1 MMYGRAGGCGFRARR
16 YTVWITVPQVISI
29 QPFLPRER
37 GLMNQD
43 DLLVIIEKIYE
54 AATDRSRW
62 PAVLQIIADAFGAQD
77 ASLSAVSPVAVPW
90 LVAPRTDPS
99 FLQSYGQHYHPLNL
113 FWDRMTRVPVGTA
126 VTDRMVLRQE
136 TLRSSPFYNEWS
148 RPQNYLSVMGAT
160 LLVEDQ
166 WRLEFVVPGKNAFGP
181 EQIRLYDALAPHLK
195 RAVQLTHR
203 LQSAELDR
211 AYSHGALNSVDRG
224 MLLVDAQAR
233 VLFANEAAKKSFNA
247 GLKMADGVLCST
259 KPSETARLHLAIADP
274 FDNGG
279 RNEIAISRAA
289 DRAPLSLTVIP
300 LRHHVEWISRHAQ
313 AAIVFVDDPEDAAGR
328 RSQALQQQ
336 FRLTRA
342 EAALVEEMLKGGD
355 MAEVAARLGIAP
367 ATARTHLHRIFRKT
381 GTTRQSE
388 LVHLALSPGGTHSA

>member
-1 MMYGRAGGCGFRARR
+1 
-16 YTVWITVPQVISI
+16 
-29 QPFLPRER
+29 
-37 GLMNQD
+37 MNQD
-43 DLLVIIEKIYE
+43 DLLGIIENIYE
-54 AATDRSRW
+54 AVADTSRW
-62 PAVLQIIADAFGAQD
+62 PGVLQTIADAFGAQD
-77 ASLSAVSPVAVPW
+77 ASLSAASPVAVPW

-126 VTDRMVLRQE
+126 VTDQMVLRQE
-136 TLRSSPFYNEWS
+136 TLRASQFYNEWS

-166 WRLEFVVPGKNAFGP
+166 WRFEFVVPGKNAFGP
-181 EQIRLYDALAPHLK
+181 EQIKLYDALAPHLK

-211 AYSHGALNSVDRG
+211 AYSHGALDSVDRG
-224 MLLVDAQAR
+224 MLIVDSRAR
-233 VLFANEAAKKSFNA
+233 VLFVNQAARKSFNA
-247 GLKMADGVLCST
+247 GLKLLDGVLCGAR
-259 KPSETARLHLAIADP
+259 PSETATLHLAIVDP
-274 FDNGG
+274 FSHGG
-279 RNEIAISRAA
+279 RNEISISRGA

-300 LRHHVEWISRHAQ
+300 LRHHIEWIARHEQ
-313 AAIVFVDDPEDAAGR
+313 ASIVFVSDPEEVVCQR
-328 RSQALQQQ
+328 HQVLQKQ
-336 FRLTRA
+336 FGLTRA

-355 MAEVAARLGIAP
+355 VPEVAARIGIAP

-388 LVHLALSPGGTHSA
+388 LVHLALSPGEGVRRNGGAQGVWSE

>member
-1 MMYGRAGGCGFRARR
+1 
-16 YTVWITVPQVISI
+16 
-29 QPFLPRER
+29 
-37 GLMNQD
+37 MNQD
-43 DLLVIIEKIYE
+43 DLLGIIENIYE
-54 AATDRSRW
+54 AAADTSRW
-62 PAVLQIIADAFGAQD
+62 PGVLQTIADAFGAQD

-126 VTDRMVLRQE
+126 VTDQMVLRQE
-136 TLRSSPFYNEWS
+136 TLRASQFYNEWS

-166 WRLEFVVPGKNAFGP
+166 WRFEFVVPGKNAFGP
-181 EQIRLYDALAPHLK
+181 EQIKLYDALAPHLK

-211 AYSHGALNSVDRG
+211 AYSHGALDSVDRG
-224 MLLVDAQAR
+224 MLIVDSRAR
-233 VLFANEAAKKSFNA
+233 VLFVNQAARKSFNA
-247 GLKMADGVLCST
+247 GLKLLDGVLCGAR
-259 KPSETARLHLAIADP
+259 PSETATLHLAIVDP
-274 FDNGG
+274 FSHGG
-279 RNEIAISRAA
+279 RNEISISRGA

-300 LRHHVEWISRHAQ
+300 LRHHIEWIARHEQ
-313 AAIVFVDDPEDAAGR
+313 ASIVFVSDPEEVVCQR
-328 RSQALQQQ
+328 HQVLQKQ
-336 FRLTRA
+336 FGLTRA

-355 MAEVAARLGIAP
+355 VPEVAARIGIAP

-388 LVHLALSPGGTHSA
+388 LVHLVLSPGEGVRRNGGAQGVWSE

>member
-1 MMYGRAGGCGFRARR
+1 
-16 YTVWITVPQVISI
+16 
-29 QPFLPRER
+29 
-37 GLMNQD
+37 MNQD
-43 DLLVIIEKIYE
+43 DLLVIIENIYE
-54 AATDRSRW
+54 AATDTSRW
-62 PAVLQIIADAFGAQD
+62 PAVLQTIADAFGAQD

-99 FLQSYGQHYHPLNL
+99 FLQSYGEHYHPLNL

-136 TLRSSPFYNEWS
+136 TLRTSQFYNEWS

-166 WRLEFVVPGKNAFGP
+166 WRFEFVVPGKNAFGP
-181 EQIRLYDALAPHLK
+181 EQIKLYDALAPHLK

-211 AYSHGALNSVDRG
+211 AYSHGALDSLDRG

-233 VLFANEAAKKSFNA
+233 VLFANEAARKSFNA
-247 GLKMADGVLCST
+247 GLKMLDGVLCGA

-279 RNEIAISRAA
+279 RNEIAISRGA

-300 LRHHVEWISRHAQ
+300 LRHHVEWIARHEQ
-313 AAIVFVDDPEDAAGR
+313 AAIVFVNDPEDAADR
-328 RSQALQQQ
+328 RHQALQKQ

-355 MAEVAARLGIAP
+355 MPDVAVRLGIAP

-388 LVHLALSPGGTHSA
+388 LVHLALSRGRGDGGAHGV